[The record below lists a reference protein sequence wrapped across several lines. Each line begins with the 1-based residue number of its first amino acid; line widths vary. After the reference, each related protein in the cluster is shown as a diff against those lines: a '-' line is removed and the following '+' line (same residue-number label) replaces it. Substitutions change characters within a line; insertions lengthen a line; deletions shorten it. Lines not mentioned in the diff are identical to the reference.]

1 MNGAYFYSNK
11 EKTMFGSKSLVSKK
25 NDKSMSHWFSGLTPW
40 NSSLTPFSSLRDE
53 ILDVFDNFNF
63 GMSPAVSEQF
73 IPRIEIKD
81 QENSYLIAAEVPG
94 MSDKDMTV
102 TIRDNNLILEGE
114 KKLEHKEEKKGM
126 YRSEFSYGSF
136 YRAIPLTDE
145 VDPEK
150 VSASYRNGIL
160 KVTVEKRPEA
170 QRKSKK
176 VPIVTDKSSEE
187 KSDTKH

>member
-1 MNGAYFYSNK
+1 
-11 EKTMFGSKSLVSKK
+11 MFGSKSLVPKK
-25 NDKSMSHWFSGLTPW
+25 NDKSMSQWFSGLSPW
-40 NSSLTPFSSLRDE
+40 YSPLMPFSSLRDE
-53 ILDVFDNFNF
+53 ILDVFDNFNL
-63 GMSPAVSEQF
+63 GITPTLTEQF
-73 IPRIEIKD
+73 VPRIEIKD
-81 QENSYLIAAEVPG
+81 QENSYLVAAEVPG
-94 MSDKDMTV
+94 MSEKDMSV

-114 KKLEHKEEKKGM
+114 KKLEHKEEKRGM

-136 YRAIPLTDE
+136 YRTIPLTEE
-145 VDPEK
+145 VDPDK